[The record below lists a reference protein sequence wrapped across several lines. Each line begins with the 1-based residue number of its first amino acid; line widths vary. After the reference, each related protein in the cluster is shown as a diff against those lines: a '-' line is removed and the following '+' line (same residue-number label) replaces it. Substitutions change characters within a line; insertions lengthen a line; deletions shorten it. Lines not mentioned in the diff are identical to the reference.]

1 MEVDAGV
8 RHYFP
13 RDLVLHH
20 AEEGPVVH
28 HGGLHEPPAEVAVD
42 VHEVLVDRLLQEVL
56 RAFGGRPPPRAD
68 GLEPTSGG
76 GGDKRGLGMNYECVF
91 EIYLLLARTETIFII
106 EIFVS
111 FISLPHIHARNN
123 NNKATLKS
131 INNKATLK
139 SINNSVAPL
148 KNPIYFPLT

>member
-1 MEVDAGV
+1 MSVCVSVRLQCPVYLREIELRRDRVQEVEVDAGV

-42 VHEVLVDRLLQEVL
+42 VHQVLVDRLLQEVL

-68 GLEPTSGG
+68 GLEPASGG
-76 GGDKRGLGMNYECVF
+76 GGDKREVGNEL
-91 EIYLLLARTETIFII
+91 
-106 EIFVS
+106 
-111 FISLPHIHARNN
+111 
-123 NNKATLKS
+123 
-131 INNKATLK
+131 
-139 SINNSVAPL
+139 
-148 KNPIYFPLT
+148 